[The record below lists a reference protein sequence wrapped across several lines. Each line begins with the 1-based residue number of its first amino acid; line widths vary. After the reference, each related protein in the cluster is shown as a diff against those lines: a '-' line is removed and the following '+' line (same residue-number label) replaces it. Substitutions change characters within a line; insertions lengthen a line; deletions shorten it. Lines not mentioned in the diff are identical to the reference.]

1 MTVNRFIMFNYLCK
15 KEFLMSN
22 RQNVT
27 TNGDK
32 LEKVIKKKMLILT

>member
-1 MTVNRFIMFNYLCK
+1 MPVNQFIMFNYLCK
-15 KEFLMSN
+15 KEFLIAN

-32 LEKVIKKKMLILT
+32 LEKVIKK